1 MLDVLFQNM
10 KIVKCKKLVID
21 RTKSQGK
28 VDTFKDIS
36 LFGNYIFSYDGGMAA
51 QSLAGIRKSTKKSKV
66 QVLTIAMRSEP
77 IPGASGATTSDD
89 MWRQSD
95 ERVDGQVEVSD
106 TYSVKFDQ
114 LGLETSTTTAIDNPA
129 PTANDIRLSN
139 QVRPSAGFAIK
150 KGGAKRVTFTQEQK
164 DIMVSFYERQ
174 RSSSIRANPA
184 EVIEAMKAA
193 DVPPL
198 KESQIKSWWRT
209 YH

>member
-1 MLDVLFQNM
+1 MH
-10 KIVKCKKLVID
+10 
-21 RTKSQGK
+21 
-28 VDTFKDIS
+28 
-36 LFGNYIFSYDGGMAA
+36 
-51 QSLAGIRKSTKKSKV
+51 
-66 QVLTIAMRSEP
+66 QVLQLL
-77 IPGASGATTSDD
+77 DD
-89 MWRQSD
+89 MWRHTD

-198 KESQIKSWWRT
+198 KESQIKSWWST